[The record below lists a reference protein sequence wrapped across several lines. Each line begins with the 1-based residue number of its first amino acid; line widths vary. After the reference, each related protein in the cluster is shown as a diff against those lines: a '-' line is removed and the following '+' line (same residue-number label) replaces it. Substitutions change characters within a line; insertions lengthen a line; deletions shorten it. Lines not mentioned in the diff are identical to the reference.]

1 MKISTKG
8 RYALK
13 AILYLAEQ
21 NRPVN
26 IRTAAEG
33 TGVTEKYLEQLF
45 FLLRKEG
52 VLDTVRG
59 PKGGY
64 FIVKNIEE
72 LTAGDIVRAAEGK
85 LTPVPCVKEP
95 DLCVSHQQD
104 SCLTRTLWIKIYEA
118 VFSVLDSTT
127 IAQLLNRLSIL
138 KISSK
143 EKLEY
148 YI

>member
-13 AILYLAEQ
+13 AVLYLAEQ

-33 TGVTEKYLEQLF
+33 AGVTEKYLEQLF

-64 FIVKNIEE
+64 FIVGDIRE
-72 LTAGDIVRAAEGK
+72 LTAGDIVRAAEGD
-85 LTPVPCVKEP
+85 LTPVPCVKDP
-95 DLCVSHQQD
+95 NNCVSQQQD
-104 SCLTRTLWIKIYEA
+104 SCLTRALWIKIYDA
-118 VFSVLDSTT
+118 VFSVLDTT
-127 IAQLLNRLSIL
+127 TLAQLLESLSQL
-138 KISSK
+138 KNDSLK
-143 EKLEY
+143 KLEY